1 MQPIPS
7 FAMQAPPRNQDW
19 RALLHW
25 WLDPT
30 TAPTRP
36 TSSQVSDW
44 YKYVEKNF
52 MYKFTWGLGSMLALR
67 LDTEEVRESNFDNW
81 SASGLPWSAYW
92 IKDLVTW
99 GLLDPVAV
107 YLLMKGIVD
116 TRPEAITKA
125 AVYWQE
131 WRERESD
138 EMFDPR
144 KLADWVRMQS
154 LFAESFDRQQVPLA
168 SREISYPVTI
178 EQAFVSASQRQWK
191 VLPIQ
196 TGDTVSWLDQAGYL
210 LARGRKPEGWEVIDI
225 KANDFLLDTD
235 RSLVIK
241 QAYL

>member
-1 MQPIPS
+1 
-7 FAMQAPPRNQDW
+7 
-19 RALLHW
+19 
-25 WLDPT
+25 
-30 TAPTRP
+30 
-36 TSSQVSDW
+36 
-44 YKYVEKNF
+44 
-52 MYKFTWGLGSMLALR
+52 MLALQV
-67 LDTEEVRESNFDNW
+67 DTEEVRESNFDQW

-107 YLLMKGIVD
+107 YLLMKGMAD

-144 KLADWVRMQS
+144 KIADWVRMQS
-154 LFAESFDRQQVPLA
+154 MQSMFSESSDRQRVPLG
-168 SREISYPVTI
+168 SQEISYPVNI
-178 EQAFVSASQRQWK
+178 EQAFLSAPQRRWK
-191 VLPIQ
+191 VLPINA
-196 TGDTVSWLDQAGYL
+196 GDSISWLDQAGYL
-210 LARGRKPEGWEVIDI
+210 LANGRKPEGWESIDI

-241 QAYL
+241 QPYI